1 MSINRAPQCQAVI
14 QVLRM
19 CQFYCSAFFFSS
31 LKFSKTFTSIV
42 FSGLRKQWDMSHDKI
57 NIVDCKMLISK
68 GHHHDSTWYHQ
79 DCPHAIVPSNS
90 NRKHLC
96 FPPVALLLVQLPWW
110 RFHPKGCSP
119 SPGRDAS
126 LAPGRPW
133 TPLNGFQNGPDFWG
147 GTAVQRNYEFGTHFK
162 YRQSEVKQKKLWTTT
177 GGSPQIFIK
186 LCHLNGPKKAT
197 SRQIPKTFS
206 FFFVL
211 AQKLPKATTLF
222 RHLLMHLLTPFR

>member
-1 MSINRAPQCQAVI
+1 MT
-14 QVLRM
+14 
-19 CQFYCSAFFFSS
+19 
-31 LKFSKTFTSIV
+31 K
-42 FSGLRKQWDMSHDKI
+42 SHKI

-79 DCPHAIVPSNS
+79 DCPHAIVPSDS

-147 GTAVQRNYEFGTHFK
+147 TAVWRNYEFGTHFK
-162 YRQSEVKQKKLWTTT
+162 YCQSEVKQKKLV
-177 GGSPQIFIK
+177 
-186 LCHLNGPKKAT
+186 HLKFLSSYAT
-197 SRQIPKTFS
+197 SMVQKRQPHGRYR
-206 FFFVL
+206 
-211 AQKLPKATTLF
+211 KLPVSFSGAK
-222 RHLLMHLLTPFR
+222 TP